1 MKNFLLCG
9 VITFIC
15 LISISLNVFA
25 NTNEPTHSW
34 KITKANVDSGK
45 VSYHEFNDIK
55 DTCEIVTYNS
65 SYNKECTI
73 CGAACSEDSTTIFH
87 LNSNCHECD

>member
-9 VITFIC
+9 VIIFVC
-15 LISISLNVFA
+15 LTSTSLNVFA

-45 VSYHEFNDIK
+45 VSYHEFNDTK
-55 DTCEIVTYNS
+55 DNCEIVTYNS

-73 CGAACSEDSTTIFH
+73 CGTTNMVDDTIIIH
-87 LNSNCHECD
+87 LNSDCPEYN

>member
-1 MKNFLLCG
+1 MKKFLLWTAIAF
-9 VITFIC
+9 VC
-15 LISISLNVFA
+15 LAYPPLNVFED
-25 NTNEPTHSW
+25 TNGSTHSW

-55 DTCEIVTYNS
+55 DNCEIITYNS

-73 CGAACSEDSTTIFH
+73 CGATCSEDSTAIFH